1 MRTKTIIEGF
11 KNSQK
16 FRFILK
22 ANSGEEVGLT
32 MSIQQMSDTFATR
45 DARVAV
51 WEALIKL
58 AFERRMAESCGQPKP
73 LGLVKDATHYG
84 FRQVQVDLH

>member
-32 MSIQQMSDTFATR
+32 MSIQQMSDSFATR

-51 WEALIKL
+51 WEALLKL
-58 AFERRMAESCGQPKP
+58 AYQRREADRKKEPKP
-73 LGLVKDATHYG
+73 LSIVNDATRQG